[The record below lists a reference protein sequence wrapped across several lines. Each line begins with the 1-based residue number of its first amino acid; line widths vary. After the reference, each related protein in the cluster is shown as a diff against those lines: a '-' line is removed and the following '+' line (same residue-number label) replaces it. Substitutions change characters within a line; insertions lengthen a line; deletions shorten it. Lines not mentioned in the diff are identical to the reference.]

1 MSSTKYIGEEGENI
15 ALHHLLKSGY
25 TLLDQNWR
33 CRKAEIDL
41 IVKDGD
47 VLVFV
52 EVKTRKNN
60 HFGEPEYFVSERQKA
75 LYRDAASQYMED
87 INHLWEIRFDIV
99 SVIKNHEEVEITHFK
114 DAFY

>member
-1 MSSTKYIGEEGENI
+1 MRSTKCIGDEGENI
-15 ALHHLLKSGY
+15 ALNHLLKNGY
-25 TLLDQNWR
+25 TLLERNWR

-41 IVKDGD
+41 IFKDED

-60 HFGEPEYFVSERQKA
+60 IYGEPEYFVGERQKS

-87 INHLWEIRFDIV
+87 ISHLWEIRFDIV
-99 SVIKNHEEVEITHFK
+99 SVIKNDEEVGITHFK